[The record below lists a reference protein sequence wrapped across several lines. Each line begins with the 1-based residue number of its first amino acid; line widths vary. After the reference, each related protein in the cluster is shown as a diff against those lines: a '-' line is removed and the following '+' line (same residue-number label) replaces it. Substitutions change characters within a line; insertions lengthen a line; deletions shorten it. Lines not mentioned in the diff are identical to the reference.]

1 MRIDAYNQ
9 IAQLYGAQTSY
20 NNNSQ
25 KRGNAPSMGSDQ
37 LSISQAGYSHQVA
50 KTAVSEAS
58 DVRADK
64 IARLKAQIQAGT
76 YSVSPEAFANKLLG
90 NYNAVY

>member
-9 IAQLYGAQTSY
+9 IAQLYGVQKTY
-20 NNNSQ
+20 NTPKSG
-25 KRGNAPSMGSDQ
+25 KMASMGSDQ
-37 LSISQAGYSHQVA
+37 LSISQDGYSYQVA
-50 KTAVSEAS
+50 KTAVADAS

-76 YSVSPEAFANKLLG
+76 YSVDPEDFANKLLEK
-90 NYNAVY
+90 YNAFM

>member
-9 IAQLYGAQTSY
+9 IAQLYDVQKTY
-20 NNNSQ
+20 NSPMS
-25 KRGNAPSMGSDQ
+25 KGRPAMGSDQ
-37 LSISQAGYSHQVA
+37 LSISQTAYSYQSA
-50 KTAVSEAS
+50 KAAVSEAP

-76 YSVSPEAFANKLLG
+76 YSVDPEDFANKLLG
-90 NYNAVY
+90 QYNMVF